1 MISTFTRCN
10 FKISDYCFLTGNQ
23 FFENRLEILLK
34 HCVESALLMEKANL
48 NLFDKERKFCQN

>member
-23 FFENRLEILLK
+23 FFENRLE

-48 NLFDKERKFCQN
+48 NLFDL